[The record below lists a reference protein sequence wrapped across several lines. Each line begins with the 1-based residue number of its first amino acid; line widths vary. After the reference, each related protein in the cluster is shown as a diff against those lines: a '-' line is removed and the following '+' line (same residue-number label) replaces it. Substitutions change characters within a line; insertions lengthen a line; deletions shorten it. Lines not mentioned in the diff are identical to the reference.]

1 MSKEYGKIM
10 PESVNIGDVIEV
22 VMPVKL
28 GITTRVRGTVAH
40 RESYSSGTRRLF
52 TAEGGE
58 LYSWFPGKA
67 RGAIFRVGH
76 ETRHKPETLFEMSD
90 NV

>member
-1 MSKEYGKIM
+1 MTGKEYSKIM
-10 PESVNIGDVIEV
+10 PESVNIGDIIEV
-22 VMPVKL
+22 VMPSKL
-28 GITTRVRGTVAH
+28 GITTRTRGEVHH
-40 RESYSSGTRRLF
+40 REDYGSGSRVLY

-76 ETRHKPETLFEMSD
+76 RNEHNQTQLDLGDF
-90 NV
+90 